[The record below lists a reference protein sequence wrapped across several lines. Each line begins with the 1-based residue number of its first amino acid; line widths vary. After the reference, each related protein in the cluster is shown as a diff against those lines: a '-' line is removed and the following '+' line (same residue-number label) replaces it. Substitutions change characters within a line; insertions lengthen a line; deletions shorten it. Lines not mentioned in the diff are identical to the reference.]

1 MSAVL
6 SSVAT
11 LPLGQA
17 GDPLL
22 FDVDAVAIGIV
33 IGKVL
38 IIFAMLLVGTML
50 MVWFERK
57 LISDMQNRIGP
68 NLAGPFGILQT
79 LADGIK
85 FFFKEDV
92 IPDKAHRRIFILAPY
107 LAFVPA
113 FLLFAVVP
121 FGGDFNNGN
130 DGVVTIFGRQTF
142 LQIADPPIG
151 ILFVLAMSSLAVYG
165 AMLAGWSS
173 GSKYPLLGSVRAS
186 AQMVSYEAA
195 LGLSAAAV
203 VLVTGT
209 LSTHEMVVVQAGA
222 GIGGILPN
230 WGALLTLG
238 VPFIIFVI
246 AGTAELNR
254 PPFDLV
260 EAEQELVGG
269 FHTEY
274 SSIRFALFF
283 LAEFMN
289 TITMSAIFVT
299 LFLGGPSGPAPV
311 GPGWAWGVF
320 WFLAKVFIFLFMF
333 VWFRATLPRMR
344 YDQLMDLG
352 WKLLIPLALGWLL
365 FLTALELADFRG
377 WNKAAVVLVAIAVF
391 MVAWGLLRSAVRS
404 GRKLRESGVVD

>member
-1 MSAVL
+1 MM
-6 SSVAT
+6 T
-11 LPLGQA
+11 LLAQS

-22 FDVDAVAIGIV
+22 FSVDWVSVAIV
-33 IGKVL
+33 VGKVVAVFTL
-38 IIFAMLLVGTML
+38 LLVATMF

-57 LISDMQNRIGP
+57 VVSDMQNRVGP

-85 FFFKEDV
+85 FFFKEDI
-92 IPDKAHRRIFILAPY
+92 IPDKAQRRVFLLAPY
-107 LAFVPA
+107 LSFVPA

-130 DGVVTIFGRQTF
+130 DGVVTIFGRETF
-142 LQIADPPIG
+142 LQVADPPVG

-165 AMLAGWSS
+165 AMLAGWAS

-186 AQMVSYEAA
+186 AQMISYEAA
-195 LGLSAAAV
+195 LGLSAVAV

-209 LSTHEMVVVQAGA
+209 LSTHEMVVVQAGE
-222 GIGGILPN
+222 GLGGLLPN
-230 WGALLTLG
+230 WGLLLTLG
-238 VPFIIFVI
+238 VPFVVFVI

-274 SSIRFALFF
+274 SSIRFALVF

-299 LFLGGPSGPAPV
+299 LFLGGPAGPAPI
-311 GPGWAWGVF
+311 GPGWLWGVF
-320 WFLAKVFIFLFMF
+320 WFTIKVLAFLFMF

-344 YDQLMDLG
+344 YDQLMDFG
-352 WKLLIPLALGWLL
+352 WKLLIPLSLGWLL
-365 FLTALELADFRG
+365 LLAALKMADSVG
-377 WNKAAVVLVAIAVF
+377 WNRAIVVVVAIAVF
-391 MVAWGLLRSAVRS
+391 LAGWGLLRKAVRS
-404 GRKLRESGVVD
+404 GHQLRESEVLD